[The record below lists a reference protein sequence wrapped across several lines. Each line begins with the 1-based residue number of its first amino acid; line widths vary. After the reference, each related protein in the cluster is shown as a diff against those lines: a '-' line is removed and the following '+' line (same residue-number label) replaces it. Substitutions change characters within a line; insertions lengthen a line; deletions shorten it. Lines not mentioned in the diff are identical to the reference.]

1 MKAFLSVVAAFAIA
15 LTIWGVVRK
24 STPPQVAFAKAT
36 RETISNLL
44 STNGKVEPSDYID
57 VRVESPGLI
66 KSVRVRNGDAV
77 RKGQAL
83 AELSEPGLTE
93 DLAAAAAREAQARA
107 EMQTAQ
113 AGGST
118 SGLAEIDASLNRAN
132 NDRAAAQRNLEVLQR
147 LQQKQAATLY
157 EVDQARQAVA
167 SLDVQIKSLGE
178 RRAALVGK
186 GDLANLEAKVLE
198 AQSNVQQAK
207 DNIARD
213 TIVAPMEGTVYD
225 LPARVGAYLN
235 VGAPVASIGRLNP
248 VRVRVYVDEPELGRV
263 TVGEHVRIT
272 WDALPGK
279 EWTGVVE
286 KRPTEIVAL
295 GSRQVGEVLCT
306 IDNPMHELLPGTNVN
321 AFILTQVVEKA
332 LTVPK
337 AAVRRENGTGVYVLG
352 QDSTLHWQAI
362 RLGASD
368 ALRVEVVSGLKDG
381 DAVADAQ
388 DQSLKNGEKVQP
400 VW

>member
-1 MKAFLSVVAAFAIA
+1 LKAFLSVVAAFAIA
-15 LTIWGVVRK
+15 LTIWGVIRK

-118 SGLAEIDASLNRAN
+118 SGLAEIDASLNRAK
-132 NDRAAAQRNLEVLQR
+132 NDRAAAQRNLEALQR

-306 IDNPMHELLPGTNVN
+306 IDNPMRELLPGTNVN

-352 QDSTLHWQAI
+352 QDGTLHWQAI